1 MRGDRPSPAPSPAHG
16 NAGRAL
22 YALAMER
29 LYLACIAVS
38 AAALV
43 AITLVIPYGVFMRY
57 VMNSAS
63 SWPEPFSVLAMVLF
77 TFVGGAA
84 AYRANVHIAVQ
95 MLTDAVRPA
104 LRSALLKLAD
114 LAMIATALFMLVFG
128 AQLCRVTWN
137 QTIAEFPTLS
147 VGVTYL
153 PIPLGGLAT
162 LLFIVERLW
171 LGAPPAESIMHR
183 DQPLPD

>member
-1 MRGDRPSPAPSPAHG
+1 MRAA
-16 NAGRAL
+16 

-29 LYLACIAVS
+29 LYLACIVVS
-38 AAALV
+38 AVALV

-77 TFVGGAA
+77 SFVGGAA

-95 MLTDAVRPA
+95 MLTDAVPA
-104 LRSALLKLAD
+104 RARRALLLLAD
-114 LAMIATALFMLVFG
+114 LAMVATALFMMVYGTQLVR
-128 AQLCRVTWN
+128 ATWN

-147 VGVTYL
+147 VGITYL
-153 PIPLGGLAT
+153 PIPVGGLFT

-171 LGAPPAESIMHR
+171 LGMPPLTSVMYR
-183 DQPLPD
+183 DQPLAE

>member
-1 MRGDRPSPAPSPAHG
+1 MKAA
-16 NAGRAL
+16 
-22 YALAMER
+22 YAAAMER
-29 LYLACIAVS
+29 LYLACIVVS
-38 AAALV
+38 AVALV

-77 TFVGGAA
+77 SFVGGAA

-95 MLTDAVRPA
+95 MLTDAVPA
-104 LRSALLKLAD
+104 TARRALLLLAD
-114 LAMIATALFMLVFG
+114 LAMVATALFMMVYGTQLVR
-128 AQLCRVTWN
+128 ATWN

-147 VGVTYL
+147 VGITYL
-153 PIPLGGLAT
+153 PIPLGGLFT

-171 LGAPPAESIMHR
+171 LGMPPPTSVMYR
-183 DQPLPD
+183 DQPLAE

>member
-1 MRGDRPSPAPSPAHG
+1 MRAA
-16 NAGRAL
+16 
-22 YALAMER
+22 YAAAMER
-29 LYLACIAVS
+29 LYLACIVVS
-38 AAALV
+38 AVALV

-77 TFVGGAA
+77 SFVGGAA

-95 MLTDAVRPA
+95 MLTDAVPVPA
-104 LRSALLKLAD
+104 RRALLLLAD
-114 LAMIATALFMLVFG
+114 LTMVATALFMMVYGTQLVR
-128 AQLCRVTWN
+128 ATWG

-147 VGVTYL
+147 VGITYL
-153 PIPLGGLAT
+153 PIPVGGLFT

-171 LGAPPAESIMHR
+171 LGMPPPTSVMYR
-183 DQPLPD
+183 DQPLAE

>member
-1 MRGDRPSPAPSPAHG
+1 MKAA
-16 NAGRAL
+16 
-22 YALAMER
+22 YAAAMER
-29 LYLACIAVS
+29 LYLACIVVS

-77 TFVGGAA
+77 SFVGGAA

-95 MLTDAVRPA
+95 MLTDAVPA
-104 LRSALLKLAD
+104 RARRALLLLAD
-114 LAMIATALFMLVFG
+114 LAMVATALFMIVYGTQLVR
-128 AQLCRVTWN
+128 ATWN

-147 VGVTYL
+147 VGITYL
-153 PIPLGGLAT
+153 PIPVGGLFT
-162 LLFIVERLW
+162 FLFIVERLW
-171 LGAPPAESIMHR
+171 LGMPPPTSVMYR
-183 DQPLPD
+183 DQPLAE

>member
-1 MRGDRPSPAPSPAHG
+1 MKAA
-16 NAGRAL
+16 
-22 YALAMER
+22 YAAAMER
-29 LYLACIAVS
+29 LYLACIVVS
-38 AAALV
+38 ATALV

-77 TFVGGAA
+77 SFVGGAA

-95 MLTDAVRPA
+95 MLTDAVAAAGAGAPC
-104 LRSALLKLAD
+104 SSLAD
-114 LAMIATALFMLVFG
+114 LAMVATALFMMVYGTQLVR
-128 AQLCRVTWN
+128 ATWN

-147 VGVTYL
+147 VGITYL
-153 PIPLGGLAT
+153 PIPVGGLFT

-171 LGAPPAESIMHR
+171 LGMPPPTSVIYR
-183 DQPLPD
+183 DQPLAD

>member
-1 MRGDRPSPAPSPAHG
+1 MKAA
-16 NAGRAL
+16 
-22 YALAMER
+22 YAAAMER
-29 LYLACIAVS
+29 LYLACIVVS
-38 AAALV
+38 AVALV

-77 TFVGGAA
+77 SFLGGAA

-95 MLTDAVRPA
+95 MLTDAVPA
-104 LRSALLKLAD
+104 PARRALLLLAD
-114 LAMIATALFMLVFG
+114 LAMVATALFMIVYGTQLVR
-128 AQLCRVTWN
+128 ATWG

-147 VGVTYL
+147 VGITYL
-153 PIPLGGLAT
+153 PIPVGGLFT

-171 LGAPPAESIMHR
+171 LGMPPPTSVMYR
-183 DQPLPD
+183 DQPLAE

>member
-1 MRGDRPSPAPSPAHG
+1 MRAA
-16 NAGRAL
+16 

-29 LYLACIAVS
+29 LYLACIVVS
-38 AAALV
+38 ACALV

-77 TFVGGAA
+77 SFVGGAA
-84 AYRANVHIAVQ
+84 AYRAGVHICVQ
-95 MLTDAVRPA
+95 MLTDAVPPP
-104 LRSALLKLAD
+104 LRVVLLRLAD
-114 LAMIATALFMLVFG
+114 LAMTATALFMLVFG
-128 AQLCRVTWN
+128 LQLVRATWG

-147 VGVTYL
+147 VGITYL
-153 PIPLGGLAT
+153 PIPLGGLFT

-171 LGAPPAESIMHR
+171 LGTPPPTSIMYR
-183 DQPLPD
+183 DQPLAE

>member
-1 MRGDRPSPAPSPAHG
+1 VKAA
-16 NAGRAL
+16 
-22 YALAMER
+22 YAAAMER
-29 LYLACIAVS
+29 LYLACIVVS
-38 AAALV
+38 ALALV

-77 TFVGGAA
+77 SFVGGAA

-95 MLTDAVRPA
+95 MLTDAVPA
-104 LRSALLKLAD
+104 RARRALLLVAD
-114 LAMIATALFMLVFG
+114 LAMVATALFMIVYGTQLVR
-128 AQLCRVTWN
+128 ATWN

-147 VGVTYL
+147 VGITYL
-153 PIPLGGLAT
+153 PIPVGGLFT

-171 LGAPPAESIMHR
+171 LGMPPPTSVMYR
-183 DQPLPD
+183 DQPLAE

>member
-1 MRGDRPSPAPSPAHG
+1 MKAA
-16 NAGRAL
+16 
-22 YALAMER
+22 YAAAMER
-29 LYLACIAVS
+29 LYLACIVVS
-38 AAALV
+38 AVALV

-77 TFVGGAA
+77 SFVGGAA

-95 MLTDAVRPA
+95 MLTDAVPA
-104 LRSALLKLAD
+104 PARRALLLLAD
-114 LAMIATALFMLVFG
+114 VAMVATALFMMVYGTQLVR
-128 AQLCRVTWN
+128 ATWG

-147 VGVTYL
+147 VGITYL
-153 PIPLGGLAT
+153 PIPVGGLFT

-171 LGAPPAESIMHR
+171 LGMPPPTSVMYR
-183 DQPLPD
+183 DQPLAE